1 VPRKPF
7 EKIVPVYVIDKDRGP
22 FDSANDDMMQR
33 TEGIDTRLT
42 GHA

>member
-7 EKIVPVYVIDKDRGP
+7 EKIVPVYVIDEDRGP
-22 FDSANDDMMQR
+22 FDSANDDMMQG
-33 TEGIDTRLT
+33 TGGIDTRLT